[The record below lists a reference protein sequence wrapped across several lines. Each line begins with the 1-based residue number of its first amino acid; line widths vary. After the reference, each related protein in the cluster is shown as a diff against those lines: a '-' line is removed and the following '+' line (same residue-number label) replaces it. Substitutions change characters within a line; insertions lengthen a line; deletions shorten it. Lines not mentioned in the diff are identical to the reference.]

1 MSSIGMIALET
12 LLTCHAEHSGADGV
26 PLAFGQ
32 GESGEGVGVVGH
44 EWCGVN

>member
-1 MSSIGMIALET
+1 
-12 LLTCHAEHSGADGV
+12 V